1 MANKNEGANRNVKMV
16 FGTAAFISVVAGL
29 AIYLASDSLGLD
41 KETAQLVALVFLAVG
56 FLDYMLLRFW
66 DRLFKPSQDAGD

>member
-1 MANKNEGANRNVKMV
+1 MENKNSDANRNVKLV
-16 FGTAAFISVVAGL
+16 FGTAAFISILAGL

-41 KETAQLVALVFLAVG
+41 EETAQLVAIVFLVVG

-66 DRLFKPSQDAGD
+66 DRLFKPKND